1 MNIIVTKRVGGLAR
15 TIITILAASS
25 QNLRPSSSSSSSST
39 FVLQVASAFSVTPI
53 DTRSVRQDS
62 YQHNRRSFIIDH
74 NNNCSSRSYC
84 TRTHQI
90 SKLQQHR
97 TKSTMSSSTNNQ
109 NQGDATFAN
118 ASATKNIPTF
128 DGDEKAKAT
137 DFANY
142 FSAYSQLYHQ
152 KQMLTDHNRMAA
164 YHSAIVGNSEVFKD
178 KVVMD
183 VGTGSGILACWAAQ
197 AGAKRVYAVEY
208 TDMAKHARNVV
219 RANGLDHIVTVIQGA
234 VEEVILPEEDW
245 ERFGLTLQNG
255 KQQTSDGKKDQR
267 VVDIIISEWMG
278 YFLLRESMLDSL
290 VRARDTF
297 LKPTSGLMMPS
308 HATMMIA
315 PIVDEE
321 ERKAQQNE
329 YAAGMEDWKEFAETT
344 SNLYGVDMSVLEAD
358 FDREQKEYYVL
369 SSRWAELP
377 TSCLLAECAV
387 VKELDMHVCSV
398 EDARGVG
405 LSVGED
411 EGNGAPFDFDV
422 VGRSL
427 AENDDGGGLIGPIS
441 GFAGWF
447 TVDFKSRTD
456 DAGKDVA
463 PQVPNPAYL
472 STGPEMGYTH
482 WGQQVFHLPS
492 AIPLLADQT
501 TRIQGT
507 LEMMRTKDS
516 ARLYNVRFRFSSSRR
531 RTSSQDRDGDV
542 LMKGKPEELVYQ
554 IP

>member
-1 MNIIVTKRVGGLAR
+1 MNNKFVTTRVGGLAR
-15 TIITILAASS
+15 TIITLLAAASS
-25 QNLRPSSSSSSSST
+25 SSLLHQNLRPSSSSSL
-39 FVLQVASAFSVTPI
+39 VVSAFSVTSI
-53 DTRSVRQDS
+53 HTLSVTTSSAARRQ
-62 YQHNRRSFIIDH
+62 YNRRSDFSNDIKIQRKRHINII
-74 NNNCSSRSYC
+74 
-84 TRTHQI
+84 QPL
-90 SKLQQHR
+90 K
-97 TKSTMSSSTNNQ
+97 MSSSSTTKNDE
-109 NQGDATFAN
+109 GDATFAN

-164 YHSAIVGNSEVFKD
+164 YHAAIVGNSQVFKD

-208 TDMAKHARNVV
+208 TDMAHHARNVV

-234 VEEVILPEEDW
+234 VEEVVLPEEDW
-245 ERFGLTLQNG
+245 ERFGLTLQEEQDE
-255 KQQTSDGKKDQR
+255 QQVLPDGTKDQR

-321 ERKAQQNE
+321 ERKHQQNE

-344 SNLYGVDMSVLEAD
+344 SNLYGVDMSVLESN

-377 TSCLLAECAV
+377 TSCLLAECVV
-387 VKELDMHVCSV
+387 VKELDMHVCTV

-422 VGRSL
+422 VGRSY
-427 AENDDGGGLIGPIS
+427 ADEDDGGGLAGPIS

-463 PQVPNPAYL
+463 PQIPNPAYL

-516 ARLYNVRFRFSSSRR
+516 ARLYNVRLRFSSSRR
-531 RTSSQDRDGDV
+531 RSSSQDRDGDV

>member
-1 MNIIVTKRVGGLAR
+1 MNNKFVTTRVGGLAR
-15 TIITILAASS
+15 TIITLLAAASS
-25 QNLRPSSSSSSSST
+25 SSLLHQNLRPPSSSS
-39 FVLQVASAFSVTPI
+39 LVASAFSVTSI
-53 DTRSVRQDS
+53 HTRSVTTSSAARRQ
-62 YQHNRRSFIIDH
+62 YNRRSDFSNDSNDIIQRKRH
-74 NNNCSSRSYC
+74 INII
-84 TRTHQI
+84 QPL
-90 SKLQQHR
+90 K
-97 TKSTMSSSTNNQ
+97 MSSSTTTKNDE
-109 NQGDATFAN
+109 GDATFAN

-164 YHSAIVGNSEVFKD
+164 YHAAIVGNSQVFKD

-208 TDMAKHARNVV
+208 TDMAHHARNVV

-234 VEEVILPEEDW
+234 VEEVVLPEEDW
-245 ERFGLTLQNG
+245 ERFGLTLQEEQDE
-255 KQQTSDGKKDQR
+255 QQVLPDGTKKDQR

-321 ERKAQQNE
+321 ERKHQQND

-344 SNLYGVDMSVLEAD
+344 SNLYGVDMSVLESN

-387 VKELDMHVCSV
+387 VKELDMHVCTV

-422 VGRSL
+422 VGRSY
-427 AENDDGGGLIGPIS
+427 ADEDDGGGLAGPIS

-463 PQVPNPAYL
+463 PQIPNPAYL

-516 ARLYNVRFRFSSSRR
+516 ARLYNVRLRFSSSRR

>member
-1 MNIIVTKRVGGLAR
+1 MNIIVNKRVGGLAR
-15 TIITILAASS
+15 TIFTLLAASS
-25 QNLRPSSSSSSSST
+25 QNLRPSSSSSTSVA
-39 FVLQVASAFSVTPI
+39 FQVASAFSDTRI
-53 DTRSVRQDS
+53 DNTRSVGQIS
-62 YQHNRRSFIIDH
+62 YRCNRHRCSITDR
-74 NNNCSSRSYC
+74 NQNCSDRRFC
-84 TRTHQI
+84 TRNNHQI
-90 SKLQQHR
+90 SKQVQQKQHR
-97 TKSTMSSSTNNQ
+97 TKLTTMSASTNNQ

-164 YHSAIVGNSEVFKD
+164 YHAAIVGNSEVFKD

-245 ERFGLTLQNG
+245 ERFGLTLQNDG
-255 KQQTSDGKKDQR
+255 KQQQQQTSDGKKDQR

-315 PIVDEE
+315 PIADEE

-377 TSCLLAECAV
+377 TSCLLADHAV
-387 VKELDMHVCSV
+387 VKELDMHVCTV

-405 LSVGED
+405 LSIGED
-411 EGNGAPFDFDV
+411 EGSGAPFDFDV

-427 AENDDGGGLIGPIS
+427 AESDDGSGLAGPIS

-472 STGPEMGYTH
+472 STGPEMGCEF
-482 WGQQVFHLPS
+482 VV
-492 AIPLLADQT
+492 LLHF
-501 TRIQGT
+501 
-507 LEMMRTKDS
+507 
-516 ARLYNVRFRFSSSRR
+516 FRC
-531 RTSSQDRDGDV
+531 
-542 LMKGKPEELVYQ
+542 L
-554 IP
+554 

>member
-1 MNIIVTKRVGGLAR
+1 
-15 TIITILAASS
+15 
-25 QNLRPSSSSSSSST
+25 
-39 FVLQVASAFSVTPI
+39 
-53 DTRSVRQDS
+53 
-62 YQHNRRSFIIDH
+62 
-74 NNNCSSRSYC
+74 
-84 TRTHQI
+84 
-90 SKLQQHR
+90 
-97 TKSTMSSSTNNQ
+97 
-109 NQGDATFAN
+109 
-118 ASATKNIPTF
+118 
-128 DGDEKAKAT
+128 
-137 DFANY
+137 
-142 FSAYSQLYHQ
+142 
-152 KQMLTDHNRMAA
+152 MLTDHNRMAA
-164 YHSAIVGNSEVFKD
+164 YHAAIVGNSQVFKD

-208 TDMAKHARNVV
+208 TDMAHHARNVV

-234 VEEVILPEEDW
+234 VEEVVLPEEDW
-245 ERFGLTLQNG
+245 ERFGLTLQEEQNE
-255 KQQTSDGKKDQR
+255 QQLLPDGTKDQR

-321 ERKAQQNE
+321 ERKHQQNE

-344 SNLYGVDMSVLEAD
+344 SNLYGVDMSVLESN

-387 VKELDMHVCSV
+387 VKELDMHVCTV

-422 VGRSL
+422 VGRSY
-427 AENDDGGGLIGPIS
+427 ANEDDGGGLAGPIS

-463 PQVPNPAYL
+463 PQIPNPAYL
-472 STGPEMGYTH
+472 STGPEMGCELFCCYYYLLLGLYT
-482 WGQQVFHLPS
+482 PS
-492 AIPLLADQT
+492 C
-501 TRIQGT
+501 
-507 LEMMRTKDS
+507 
-516 ARLYNVRFRFSSSRR
+516 
-531 RTSSQDRDGDV
+531 
-542 LMKGKPEELVYQ
+542 
-554 IP
+554 

>member
-1 MNIIVTKRVGGLAR
+1 MNKFVITRVGGLAR
-15 TIITILAASS
+15 TIIALSSSFLFASS
-25 QNLRPSSSSSSSST
+25 FSLLTPIITHRRYYNTKNKNNNFITHHQRQQLIMSSTSSSSS
-39 FVLQVASAFSVTPI
+39 
-53 DTRSVRQDS
+53 D
-62 YQHNRRSFIIDH
+62 
-74 NNNCSSRSYC
+74 
-84 TRTHQI
+84 
-90 SKLQQHR
+90 QQ
-97 TKSTMSSSTNNQ
+97 TING
-109 NQGDATFAN
+109 GDATFAN
-118 ASATKNIPTF
+118 VSATKNIPTY

-164 YHSAIVGNSEVFKD
+164 YHAAIVGNSDIFKD
-178 KVVMD
+178 KIVMD
-183 VGTGSGILACWAAQ
+183 VGTGSGILAVWAAQ
-197 AGAKRVYAVEY
+197 AGAKRVYAIEY
-208 TDMAKHARNVV
+208 TDMANHARNVV
-219 RANGLDHIVTVIQGA
+219 RANGVDHIVTVIQGA
-234 VEEVILPEEDW
+234 VEEVVLPEEDW
-245 ERFGLTLQNG
+245 DRVGLTTEEEDG
-255 KQQTSDGKKDQR
+255 TQQEEEGGEKKKKKKDQR

-321 ERKAQQNE
+321 ERKHQQNE

-344 SNLYGVDMSVLEAD
+344 SNLYGVDMSVLESN

-377 TSCLLAECAV
+377 TSCVLAEPAV
-387 VKELDMHVCSV
+387 VKQLDMHVCTV

-411 EGNGAPFDFDV
+411 EGSGAPFDFDV
-422 VGRSL
+422 VGRSY
-427 AENDDGGGLIGPIS
+427 AENDGIGGHEGPIS

-456 DAGKDVA
+456 DIGKDVA

-472 STGPEMGYTH
+472 STGPEMGCEFYYI
-482 WGQQVFHLPS
+482 VC
-492 AIPLLADQT
+492 A
-501 TRIQGT
+501 
-507 LEMMRTKDS
+507 
-516 ARLYNVRFRFSSSRR
+516 LY
-531 RTSSQDRDGDV
+531 
-542 LMKGKPEELVYQ
+542 LC
-554 IP
+554 

>member
-1 MNIIVTKRVGGLAR
+1 MNIIKSSRVGGLAR
-15 TIITILAASS
+15 TIITLHIFAASS
-25 QNLRPSSSSSSSST
+25 SSLLRENLWPSSSCA
-39 FVLQVASAFSVTPI
+39 VQLASAFSVTPI
-53 DTRSVRQDS
+53 VETRSVTTTTRRQYS
-62 YQHNRRSFIIDH
+62 NYNRRSFIID
-74 NNNCSSRSYC
+74 NNTNRSSK
-84 TRTHQI
+84 Q
-90 SKLQQHR
+90 L
-97 TKSTMSSSTNNQ
+97 TKPLMMSSSATTQ
-109 NQGDATFAN
+109 NEGDATFAN
-118 ASATKNIPTF
+118 ASATKNIATF

-164 YHSAIVGNSEVFKD
+164 YHAAIVGNSEVFKD

-208 TDMAKHARNVV
+208 TDMANHARNVV

-234 VEEVILPEEDW
+234 VEEVVLPEEDW

-255 KQQTSDGKKDQR
+255 KQQEQGEKKDQR

-321 ERKAQQNE
+321 ERKHQQNE

-344 SNLYGVDMSVLEAD
+344 SNLYGVDMSVLESN
-358 FDREQKEYYVL
+358 FDREQKEYYVM

-387 VKELDMHVCSV
+387 VKELDMHVCTV

-411 EGNGAPFDFDV
+411 EGSGAPFDFDV

-427 AENDDGGGLIGPIS
+427 ADGGDGSGLDGPIS

-472 STGPEMGYTH
+472 STGPEMGCE
-482 WGQQVFHLPS
+482 
-492 AIPLLADQT
+492 LLLFCFA
-501 TRIQGT
+501 
-507 LEMMRTKDS
+507 
-516 ARLYNVRFRFSSSRR
+516 
-531 RTSSQDRDGDV
+531 V
-542 LMKGKPEELVYQ
+542 LLLFVCVAASL
-554 IP
+554 